1 MEGRQRPHPPI
12 HQICAKGKVV
22 GGDAVASVMTAADQA
37 EAMASAASTGDGGL
51 SFARSNER
59 GAVVA
64 PTLFPPPDSA
74 SGKAAGSPPPDLV
87 RGGGGLAEAQQIK
100 VARTPTVHRHTYSG
114 KGPITLK
121 D

>member
-74 SGKAAGSPPPDLV
+74 SGKAAGSPPPDLGMAGFAV
-87 RGGGGLAEAQQIK
+87 GLAAMISFVLNYQLTK
-100 VARTPTVHRHTYSG
+100 TVTNV
-114 KGPITLK
+114 
-121 D
+121 